1 MKKLTSLLLTLL
13 LTFNFAAVEAV
24 AIDSIQQ
31 KEVIKQEENAI
42 IPSKLEKE
50 IKTSLAKVYGQDNVE
65 VMYSNILEIAKKAK
79 EQRSLSL

>member
-1 MKKLTSLLLTLL
+1 MKKLTAILLTLL
-13 LTFNFAAVEAV
+13 LTFNYTAVQAV
-24 AIDSIQQ
+24 TIEDIQQ

-65 VMYSNILEIAKKAK
+65 VMYSNILSIAKKA
-79 EQRSLSL
+79 

>member
-1 MKKLTSLLLTLL
+1 MKKLTAILLTLL
-13 LTFNFAAVEAV
+13 LTFNYTAVQAV
-24 AIDSIQQ
+24 TIEDIQQ

-65 VMYSNILEIAKKAK
+65 VMYSNILSIAKKLK
-79 EQRSLSL
+79 NSVL